1 MNNKTII
8 VTGANGSI
16 GKEIVIKLVKLN
28 YNVIMACRN
37 TQKAEIIKDDI
48 LKKTNSNYKNNI
60 YIQELDLSSFS
71 SINNFVKEIIEKK
84 TTINGLINNAAIIN
98 REFSTTPEGIEN
110 TTMVNYISVA
120 MLSKLI
126 IPLMPIGSS
135 ITNVV
140 SITSGLKKIDKDF
153 FNQTEQN
160 YSQLGSYSSSKA
172 ALMIFTSSLS
182 ELCKDKIYVN
192 AADPGIVDTNI
203 ITLNRWFDPIADIFF
218 RPFIKSANKGSTP
231 IVNALLSSDTEYIFK
246 GNKQKPINTKFK
258 NHKLKDWLYLETD
271 KIINT
276 SL

>member
-203 ITLNRWFDPIADIFF
+203 ITLNRWFDPI
-218 RPFIKSANKGSTP
+218 S
-231 IVNALLSSDTEYIFK
+231 
-246 GNKQKPINTKFK
+246 
-258 NHKLKDWLYLETD
+258 
-271 KIINT
+271 
-276 SL
+276 